1 MKTISKQNLKHER
14 LNLVIKDHVKTI
26 KEIETQV
33 WDLRSAIQGFKTIVL
48 KL

>member
-26 KEIETQV
+26 KENNIMIR
-33 WDLRSAIQGFKTIVL
+33 DMDADIDSR
-48 KL
+48 